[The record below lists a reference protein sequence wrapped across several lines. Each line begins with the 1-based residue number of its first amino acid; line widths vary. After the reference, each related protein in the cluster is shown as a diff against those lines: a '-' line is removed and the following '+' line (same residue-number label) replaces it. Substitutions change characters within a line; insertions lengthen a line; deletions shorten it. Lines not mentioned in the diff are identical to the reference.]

1 MVQNGGVYNNTRII
15 GERFI
20 EMMLSKQTALD
31 DGNYEQGFAAWVTNA
46 KGAAEGPRAAGS
58 FGFGGFWDTYGW
70 ADPKGNFV
78 AVLLLQMYPNN
89 QHKIHERF
97 QIMTYGVINE
107 LE

>member
-1 MVQNGGVYNNTRII
+1 MVLNKGIYNNKRII

-20 EMMLSKQTALD
+20 EMMLSKQTNLD
-31 DGNYEQGFAAWVTNA
+31 DGDSEQGFTAWVTNA
-46 KGAAEGPRAAGS
+46 RGAAESPMVNGS

-89 QHKIHERF
+89 QHKIHEKF
-97 QIMTYGVINE
+97 KAITYGVITDLN
-107 LE
+107 